1 MAAAA
6 AAHGRSHNLTLVMAL
21 MICVQVLLVIMC
33 CSSMCLV
40 KADPDPLTDFAPGV
54 TTFTFKDLNQNGIIN
69 VGPGGRRAA
78 LNITIFPAL
87 M

>member
-1 MAAAA
+1 
-6 AAHGRSHNLTLVMAL
+6 
-21 MICVQVLLVIMC
+21 MC

>member
-6 AAHGRSHNLTLVMAL
+6 YGRNMAL

-54 TTFTFKDLNQNGIIN
+54 KTFTFKDLNKNGVIN

-78 LNITIFPAL
+78 LNTTIFPAL